1 MTESTVGS
9 TGSLCETPI
18 QWPMTKASYEFGK
31 SIGQGATS
39 TVFEALCPSNGKK
52 CAIKIIN
59 LEKCS
64 TSASLEEINREIK
77 SMKNMKNEN
86 IVAYYASFVAQT
98 ELCIIMDLCQRGS
111 LLDVIKYTQ
120 NKRDIT
126 YGVFDENTIAT
137 ILRDV
142 LRGLAY
148 IHENGLVHRDLKCG
162 NLLVK
167 DDGIIQIADFGVA
180 GFLATQPLTATGSVD
195 LRRYTFVGTP
205 CWMAPEVMQQA
216 RGYNQKADIWS
227 LGITTIEMA
236 TGQAPYAKF
245 APMKVLML
253 TLQND
258 SPDIDSVATVNN
270 QYLNYGHK
278 FRKFTK
284 ACLMKDP
291 AQRLSARELLSH
303 TYIKSKAKDRD
314 LLCRVL
320 LGGEMPPPIARV
332 NKHPDDRSEKRD
344 PKNNSTEWNFDTVG
358 RVTNNTGGAGLDSDE
373 DSDENDYKMPAY
385 TNTTDRVLP
394 SQSSNSSS
402 GFDFPSELLTQTNA
416 TALIGSSNA
425 LAPGATTLPPT
436 ASSSS
441 TTTTTTTTTN
451 TTLPAT
457 STVDMGGI
465 SPRCS
470 NTPHLDRTDH
480 IEVSGSSS
488 SSFPPA
494 PACTP
499 ASPEAANSISAMVAA
514 FGSTLTTTD
523 DPNHEQLQQSQT
535 NDAPSGSGICYR
547 ITLRKRNPKQNNEL
561 QDISFNYVPGEDSAD
576 VLARELVQADL
587 LDGCDSLLVA
597 HHMSELISNPA
608 ERERVLPLDEKS
620 DVHKQSTDYKN
631 TKLSNFIRTGGA
643 SVPPPP
649 SLSSRNSKGYSDP
662 NEVLINHTAFA
673 GTQGGGSTR
682 AFANLGRKRVADED
696 DYFLED
702 DDTNNLE
709 YQPAPGSPAAL
720 KHTNQTDNQSDDSDD
735 PLDQFMAGINEE
747 VRTLHSGEKTATK
760 ESSKTK
766 KSTKGDAKGVRDDIE
781 QEDEIES
788 YLRFMEENPH
798 LGLLGNDDE
807 EEVYEYDADGN
818 IIGTEKKVI
827 DPLPAIDH
835 SMINY
840 APFTKNFYV
849 EHVEISSLDEVGVDA
864 LRAKLGLR
872 VSGPSPLRPI
882 CSFAHLGLDEP
893 LMEAIRKAGYTQP
906 TPIQSQAV
914 PLILAGR
921 DVIGIGKTGSALLFS
936 ATFKRRLERLARD
949 ILLDPVRI
957 IQGELGEANEDI
969 TQYVEIFDK
978 IEQKWDW
985 LTRNLVRLTTEG
997 SVLIFVTRKVHS
1009 EEVAQ
1014 KLKSRDLKV
1023 LLIHGDMHQSDR
1035 NTVIQAFK
1043 RQEAPILVATDV
1055 ASRGLDIPSIHNVIN
1070 YEVARDIDTHTHRI
1084 GRTGRAGAKGTAYT
1098 LFVAGKDPV
1107 DFAACLV
1114 QHLESASQT
1123 VPQRLLDIA
1132 LKCTWFANNRSSLNN
1147 NNGNENSVRRK
1158 PIGGFEPR
1166 QPRARP
1172 GLGLSSDD
1180 SNDLN
1185 YCSRSSGPA
1194 AAAAAG
1200 EGAEL
1205 IRPGG
1210 LQADRF
1216 SAMKAAFSAQYNRR
1230 FVSAGV
1236 EASRYTHPEM
1246 LKSSSSTTDRPSQI
1260 VDNFMIPQSNSE
1272 ELQRAQQQQLQQ
1284 YQQPSQQMK
1293 PQNVQ
1298 IDSKQKRSR
1307 WD

>member
-291 AQRLSARELLSH
+291 GQRLSARELLSH
-303 TYIKSKAKDRD
+303 TYIKSKAKDRE

-320 LGGEMPPPIARV
+320 LGGEMPPPISRI

-358 RVTNNTGGAGLDSDE
+358 RVSNSGVDSDD
-373 DSDENDYKMPAY
+373 DSDENDYKVTSY
-385 TNTTDRVLP
+385 TDRSGSVLQP
-394 SQSSNSSS
+394 CNSSS

-416 TALIGSSNA
+416 TAVIGSSASNQVNNA
-425 LAPGATTLPPT
+425 RATGATMAMPT
-436 ASSSS
+436 A
-441 TTTTTTTTTN
+441 
-451 TTLPAT
+451 LPVVDE
-457 STVDMGGI
+457 TVGVI
-465 SPRCS
+465 SPRS
-470 NTPHLDRTDH
+470 NIPHLDRTDNYN
-480 IEVSGSSS
+480 IAVSGSSS

-499 ASPEAANSISAMVAA
+499 ASPETSNSISAMAAA
-514 FGSTLTTTD
+514 FSSTLTTED
-523 DPNHEQLQQSQT
+523 SDNQQPQSQT
-535 NDAPSGSGICYR
+535 NDPSCGSGLCYR

-597 HHMSELISNPA
+597 HHMSELVSNPS
-608 ERERVLPLDEKS
+608 ERERILPLNS
-620 DVHKQSTDYKN
+620 QPAA
-631 TKLSNFIRTGGA
+631 GQ
-643 SVPPPP
+643 VPIE
-649 SLSSRNSKGYSDP
+649 SELHGYAK
-662 NEVLINHTAFA
+662 VLIRVI
-673 GTQGGGSTR
+673 ST
-682 AFANLGRKRVADED
+682 
-696 DYFLED
+696 
-702 DDTNNLE
+702 
-709 YQPAPGSPAAL
+709 
-720 KHTNQTDNQSDDSDD
+720 
-735 PLDQFMAGINEE
+735 
-747 VRTLHSGEKTATK
+747 
-760 ESSKTK
+760 
-766 KSTKGDAKGVRDDIE
+766 
-781 QEDEIES
+781 
-788 YLRFMEENPH
+788 
-798 LGLLGNDDE
+798 
-807 EEVYEYDADGN
+807 
-818 IIGTEKKVI
+818 
-827 DPLPAIDH
+827 
-835 SMINY
+835 
-840 APFTKNFYV
+840 
-849 EHVEISSLDEVGVDA
+849 
-864 LRAKLGLR
+864 
-872 VSGPSPLRPI
+872 
-882 CSFAHLGLDEP
+882 
-893 LMEAIRKAGYTQP
+893 P
-906 TPIQSQAV
+906 T
-914 PLILAGR
+914 
-921 DVIGIGKTGSALLFS
+921 
-936 ATFKRRLERLARD
+936 
-949 ILLDPVRI
+949 
-957 IQGELGEANEDI
+957 
-969 TQYVEIFDK
+969 
-978 IEQKWDW
+978 
-985 LTRNLVRLTTEG
+985 TT
-997 SVLIFVTRKVHS
+997 
-1009 EEVAQ
+1009 
-1014 KLKSRDLKV
+1014 
-1023 LLIHGDMHQSDR
+1023 
-1035 NTVIQAFK
+1035 
-1043 RQEAPILVATDV
+1043 
-1055 ASRGLDIPSIHNVIN
+1055 
-1070 YEVARDIDTHTHRI
+1070 
-1084 GRTGRAGAKGTAYT
+1084 
-1098 LFVAGKDPV
+1098 
-1107 DFAACLV
+1107 
-1114 QHLESASQT
+1114 
-1123 VPQRLLDIA
+1123 
-1132 LKCTWFANNRSSLNN
+1132 
-1147 NNGNENSVRRK
+1147 
-1158 PIGGFEPR
+1158 
-1166 QPRARP
+1166 
-1172 GLGLSSDD
+1172 
-1180 SNDLN
+1180 
-1185 YCSRSSGPA
+1185 
-1194 AAAAAG
+1194 
-1200 EGAEL
+1200 
-1205 IRPGG
+1205 
-1210 LQADRF
+1210 
-1216 SAMKAAFSAQYNRR
+1216 
-1230 FVSAGV
+1230 
-1236 EASRYTHPEM
+1236 
-1246 LKSSSSTTDRPSQI
+1246 
-1260 VDNFMIPQSNSE
+1260 
-1272 ELQRAQQQQLQQ
+1272 
-1284 YQQPSQQMK
+1284 
-1293 PQNVQ
+1293 
-1298 IDSKQKRSR
+1298 
-1307 WD
+1307 